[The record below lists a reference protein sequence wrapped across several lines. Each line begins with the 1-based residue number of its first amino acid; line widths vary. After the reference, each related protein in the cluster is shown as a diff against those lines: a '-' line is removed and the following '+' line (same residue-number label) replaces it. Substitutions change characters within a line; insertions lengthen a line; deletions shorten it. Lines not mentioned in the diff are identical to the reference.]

1 MSFKNVIPRLAAG
14 LVLALCGA
22 AGCEDFARRTAPGEL
37 RWEAEFPL
45 TRSESVPDVDSF
57 LLSIKDS
64 KGTVLY
70 EGSLGRSPE
79 ALSVDPG
86 SYTLRLV
93 SLSFEAPAFDRPQYG
108 DETVVVVSSGQKVTA
123 RLECRM
129 LNSGIRLRVKPEFLE
144 WCPDGT
150 LYLSSAEGRLLWT
163 YLEERTA
170 YFKPGPVSLILYSQ
184 GKDEKLLTRTL
195 QPREVLTLGVS
206 AAGGSTSG
214 IKVQLD
220 TSKTWIWDDYTVGG
234 QNGGDTAGSAISVAD
249 AASYIGSNGIWI
261 QGYVVG
267 GDLSAA
273 GAAVKTSGITKATHL
288 ALAPRASVTAKASCV
303 AVELPSGKVREALN
317 LVDHPELIG
326 RKICVKGNLVES
338 YFGTTGLK
346 GCSDWQD

>member
-1 MSFKNVIPRLAAG
+1 MCVKKVLPCLCAG
-14 LVLALCGA
+14 LVLALA
-22 AGCEDFARRTAPGEL
+22 AGGCDDFSRRETPGEL
-37 RWEAEFPL
+37 RWEASLPS
-45 TRSESVPDVDSF
+45 TRSEALPDVDSF
-57 LLSIKDS
+57 LLSIRDS

-108 DETVVVVSSGQKVTA
+108 DETVVVVSAGQKVTA

-144 WCPDGT
+144 CCPDGV

-163 YLEERTA
+163 YNEQRTA
-170 YFKPGPVSLILYSQ
+170 YFKPGPVNLILYSQ

-195 QPREVLTLGVS
+195 QPREVLSLGVS
-206 AAGGSTSG
+206 AASGSTTG

-220 TSKTWIWDDYTVGG
+220 TSKTWISDDFLLGG
-234 QNGGDTAGSAISVAD
+234 PYGGEDKESAVSVAD
-249 AASYIGSNGIWI
+249 AASYIGSSGVWL

-273 GAAVKTSGITKATHL
+273 GATVKTSGITKATHL
-288 ALAPRASVTAKASCV
+288 ALASRASVTAKASCV

-326 RKICVKGNLVES
+326 RKIYVKGNVVES
-338 YFGTTGLK
+338 YFGTVGLK
-346 GCSDWQD
+346 GCSEWQD